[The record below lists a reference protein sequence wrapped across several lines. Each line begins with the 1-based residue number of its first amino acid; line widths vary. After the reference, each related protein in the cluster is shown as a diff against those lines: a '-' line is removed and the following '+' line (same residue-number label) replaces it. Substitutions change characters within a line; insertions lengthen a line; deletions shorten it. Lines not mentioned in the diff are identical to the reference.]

1 MKGRRAQEILESRVR
16 KGALFLLAMKM
27 LRAPN
32 RMSAW
37 RTNYAAELQL
47 AEGTSLRRGAARP
60 RFRFQT

>member
-1 MKGRRAQEILESRVR
+1 MTGRRAQKILESKVR
-16 KGALFLLAMKM
+16 TATPFLPTMKT